1 MLRIGNTAP
10 DFEVETTEGS
20 IRLHSWLGDT
30 WGLLFSHPKDFT
42 PVCTTELGEAARLH
56 EEFLERNCKLIGLS
70 IDSVADH
77 RAWLTDIRIAAGQ
90 SVRFPIIADE
100 NLEVAKLY
108 GMLPASAGASAQGR
122 TAAENRTVRSVFF
135 IAPDKTIRAMLTYP
149 MTSGRSF
156 SELLRLL
163 ESLQLTDRHPVATPA
178 GWSAEDDVIIAPAVS
193 NDEAKV
199 DFPMGWRG
207 PLPYLRFVK
216 RAWLGTGNE

>member
-1 MLRIGNTAP
+1 MLRIGDTAP
-10 DFEVETTEGS
+10 DLEVETTEGP
-20 IRLHSWLGDT
+20 IRLHSWLGDA

-56 EEFLERNCKLIGLS
+56 EEFLERDCKLIGLS
-70 IDSVADH
+70 VDSIADH
-77 RAWLTDIRIAAGQ
+77 RAWLTDIRIATGQ
-90 SVRFPIIADE
+90 SVQFPIIADE
-100 NLEVAKLY
+100 NLAAAKLY
-108 GMLPASAGASAQGR
+108 GMLPALAGASAQSR

-163 ESLQLTDRHPVATPA
+163 ESLQLTDRYPVATPV
-178 GWSAEDDVIIAPAVS
+178 GWSAEDDVIITPSVS
-193 NDEAKV
+193 NDEAEAA
-199 DFPMGWRG
+199 FPAGWRA

-216 RAWLGTGNE
+216 RAWLGTGHE